1 MHAVISKKYHPFVKY
16 IQCQNNDNKT
26 YYKELVYDYPYLEV
40 NGFTQQNPNC

>member
-26 YYKELVYDYPYLEV
+26 YYKELVYDYLYLEV
-40 NGFTQQNPNC
+40 NGFTQYN